1 MERIIQESI
10 TQLQIND
17 LKIAAVRSLRQ
28 FAVRQY
34 NTMVREFGIPSV
46 FLLLM
51 ATLANDE
58 EEPIKRLQAQNELN
72 KRFEFE
78 LPVGVPL
85 QTFAKTYIEQTVT
98 PVLDE
103 LAKVN
108 ALDPDDVSGRNS
120 LRNSLRNRTEME
132 VRYNDHLNSIEE
144 LKASGHKLVICSVHS
159 DCSERCSHWQGRI
172 YSLDGT
178 YGTTS
183 DGKSY
188 IPLEVATDVYYT
200 TRVGRVY
207 KNGLLGF
214 NCFDK
219 ETEVLTNNGWKLF
232 KDLSTNDYIYTL
244 NTTTRNSEWQKPI
257 NYYKEHYKGNM
268 VYLHNTTSNLC
279 VTPNH
284 NLLYYTQKS
293 KELRFKEAQDWTLGT
308 LQYAGQKWNG
318 KHVETIQ
325 VGNVEVDAK
334 LYCKLLAYY
343 LADGS
348 IHNATAIKIAQQ
360 NNEWMF
366 NELKALPFK
375 VWHDKNKIVV
385 FSKALHDS
393 FIKFGRCDKK
403 YIPSEIKELS
413 KDLLNTFI
421 EAYLKT
427 DGYISKQKEINGYM
441 RKPHKQVFTTS
452 LQLMADLCEIAL
464 KCGYRPSINVHND
477 KGKENQF
484 KNGCYK
490 SNFNVYCI
498 HLNYTTGINKVNKDY
513 VEYDDYVY
521 CVEVPNHTLLVKRN
535 GKIQWC
541 GNCRHY
547 LIPYQPGY
555 KLPVVNPKVEMQQ
568 RLITQKQRQL
578 ERNVRAWK
586 TRAIELKDINRE
598 EYLKARRKAIEWN
611 KRYIAYSRE
620 HNRAYYPSRTKII

>member
-28 FAVRQY
+28 FAIRQY
-34 NTMVREFGIPSV
+34 NTMVREFGLPSV

-58 EEPIKRLQAQNELN
+58 EEPVKRLQAQNELN

-85 QTFAKTYIEQTVT
+85 QTFAKTYIEQNVT

-120 LRNSLRNRTEME
+120 LRNRAEME
-132 VRYNDHLNSIEE
+132 VRYNEHLNSIEE
-144 LKASGHKLVICSVHS
+144 LRASGHKLVICSVHS
-159 DCSERCSHWQGRI
+159 DCSERCSHWQGRV

-178 YGTTS
+178 SGTTS

-200 TRVGRVY
+200 TRAGRVY

-214 NCFDK
+214 NC
-219 ETEVLTNNGWKLF
+219 
-232 KDLSTNDYIYTL
+232 
-244 NTTTRNSEWQKPI
+244 
-257 NYYKEHYKGNM
+257 
-268 VYLHNTTSNLC
+268 
-279 VTPNH
+279 
-284 NLLYYTQKS
+284 
-293 KELRFKEAQDWTLGT
+293 
-308 LQYAGQKWNG
+308 
-318 KHVETIQ
+318 
-325 VGNVEVDAK
+325 
-334 LYCKLLAYY
+334 
-343 LADGS
+343 
-348 IHNATAIKIAQQ
+348 
-360 NNEWMF
+360 
-366 NELKALPFK
+366 
-375 VWHDKNKIVV
+375 
-385 FSKALHDS
+385 
-393 FIKFGRCDKK
+393 
-403 YIPSEIKELS
+403 
-413 KDLLNTFI
+413 
-421 EAYLKT
+421 
-427 DGYISKQKEINGYM
+427 
-441 RKPHKQVFTTS
+441 
-452 LQLMADLCEIAL
+452 
-464 KCGYRPSINVHND
+464 
-477 KGKENQF
+477 
-484 KNGCYK
+484 
-490 SNFNVYCI
+490 
-498 HLNYTTGINKVNKDY
+498 
-513 VEYDDYVY
+513 
-521 CVEVPNHTLLVKRN
+521 
-535 GKIQWC
+535 
-541 GNCRHY
+541 RHH

-555 KLPVVNPKVEMQQ
+555 KLPVVNPNVEIQQ

>member
-28 FAVRQY
+28 FAIRQY
-34 NTMVREFGIPSV
+34 NTMVREFGLPSV

-58 EEPIKRLQAQNELN
+58 EEPVKRLQAQNELN

-85 QTFAKTYIEQTVT
+85 QTFAKTYIEQNVT

-120 LRNSLRNRTEME
+120 LRNRAEME
-132 VRYNDHLNSIEE
+132 VRYNEHLNSIEE
-144 LKASGHKLVICSVHS
+144 LRASGHKLVICSVHS
-159 DCSERCSHWQGRI
+159 DCSERCSHWQGRV

-178 YGTTS
+178 SGTTS

-200 TRVGRVY
+200 TRAGRVY

-214 NCFDK
+214 
-219 ETEVLTNNGWKLF
+219 
-232 KDLSTNDYIYTL
+232 
-244 NTTTRNSEWQKPI
+244 
-257 NYYKEHYKGNM
+257 
-268 VYLHNTTSNLC
+268 
-279 VTPNH
+279 
-284 NLLYYTQKS
+284 
-293 KELRFKEAQDWTLGT
+293 
-308 LQYAGQKWNG
+308 
-318 KHVETIQ
+318 
-325 VGNVEVDAK
+325 
-334 LYCKLLAYY
+334 
-343 LADGS
+343 
-348 IHNATAIKIAQQ
+348 
-360 NNEWMF
+360 
-366 NELKALPFK
+366 
-375 VWHDKNKIVV
+375 
-385 FSKALHDS
+385 
-393 FIKFGRCDKK
+393 
-403 YIPSEIKELS
+403 
-413 KDLLNTFI
+413 
-421 EAYLKT
+421 
-427 DGYISKQKEINGYM
+427 
-441 RKPHKQVFTTS
+441 
-452 LQLMADLCEIAL
+452 
-464 KCGYRPSINVHND
+464 
-477 KGKENQF
+477 
-484 KNGCYK
+484 
-490 SNFNVYCI
+490 
-498 HLNYTTGINKVNKDY
+498 
-513 VEYDDYVY
+513 
-521 CVEVPNHTLLVKRN
+521 
-535 GKIQWC
+535 
-541 GNCRHY
+541 NCRHY

-555 KLPVVNPKVEMQQ
+555 KLPVVNPNVEIQQ